1 MDLKTRNLFFNAY
14 ILLHFDYCNTHWG
27 HSSSEIQTRMLMLQ
41 KKAPRYILD
50 VDYSHPSRG
59 LFMIKTLNWL
69 PFLNIVQINTAI
81 LILNRNDNDNNLKS
95 ATQSNN
101 TLIFPVALSV
111 QHHYGTPARWSQGY
125 KNSFT
130 YCSFKYFALKE

>member
-1 MDLKTRNLFFNAY
+1 
-14 ILLHFDYCNTHWG
+14 
-27 HSSSEIQTRMLMLQ
+27 
-41 KKAPRYILD
+41 
-50 VDYSHPSRG
+50 
-59 LFMIKTLNWL
+59 MIKTLNWL

-111 QHHYGTPARWSQGY
+111 QHHYGT
-125 KNSFT
+125 